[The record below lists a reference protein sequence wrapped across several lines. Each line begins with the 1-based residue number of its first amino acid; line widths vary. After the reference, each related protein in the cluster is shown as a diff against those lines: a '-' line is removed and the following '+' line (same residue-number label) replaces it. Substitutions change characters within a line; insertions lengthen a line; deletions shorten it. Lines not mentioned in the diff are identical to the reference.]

1 MWWRAGHLPILLQ
14 IESASKSIEHIFEPK
29 LLDVLD
35 PGVADVGCVE
45 VAAHYSGLSLATMQE
60 TAGGVGEIVD
70 IAGTG
75 GVDVSFEVGA
85 RESRRD

>member
-1 MWWRAGHLPILLQ
+1 M
-14 IESASKSIEHIFEPK
+14 
-29 LLDVLD
+29 
-35 PGVADVGCVE
+35 E